1 MRGVSDPMHVR
12 TVLEEVLRKAKEEE
26 IRERLRWL
34 EEEYALGRIPSER
47 YLELKRK
54 YEEELKKFM

>member
-1 MRGVSDPMHVR
+1 VR
-12 TVLEEVLRKAKEEE
+12 TVLEETLRKAKEERE

-54 YEEELKKFM
+54 YEEELKRYM